1 MHQHGFHVERRF
13 GWDTHGLP
21 VEFEIDKTLGIKGP
35 QDVAK
40 MGIAAYNAVGTISH
54 LKASGCSTAVE
65 HMPRELKLKRLWVRI
80 PMGLFLLL
88 SFLTS

>member
-40 MGIAAYNAVGTISH
+40 MGIAAYNAVRNRLAQQVTG
-54 LKASGCSTAVE
+54 VE
-65 HMPRELKLKRLWVRI
+65 NPGLWMVICRI
-80 PMGLFLLL
+80 AFRC
-88 SFLTS
+88 FVII